1 MHQSIGHQRWRSGI
15 GHRTRGRSLGRHF
28 ALQEYFSHHDDSKQV
43 NRRLL
48 HDALNEKFHHKGDL
62 AYLYRLLPGVPIVQG
77 CRLAGLE
84 GTTRQCGP
92 VLRQHLIT
100 ACIFNPETWG
110 VLRRSTANRF
120 ESIHWVV
127 RLLIAS
133 RRGLPAVVRLL
144 SI

>member
-1 MHQSIGHQRWRSGI
+1 MDRPE
-15 GHRTRGRSLGRHF
+15 HF
-28 ALQEYFSHHDDSKQV
+28 PHAPVDWSPEMVLRKAREEDIELEEDHWVVILALQEYFSHHDDSKQV

-120 ESIHWVV
+120 ESIPW
-127 RLLIAS
+127 
-133 RRGLPAVVRLL
+133 AV
-144 SI
+144 